1 MMLELVKE
9 MYEREIKRRDSL
21 TSSQNLSLLG
31 ISLVG
36 SLLFALIQN
45 ASSPSILAK
54 IIVCLVYVCLA
65 FALFHFIR
73 SLSNFFFGHCYREH
87 AAPKD
92 ILEYQRQNTEP
103 GSTESSLFEKAFED
117 ELAECASHNF
127 EINNKR
133 TEQLAMCKS
142 GLVAAFLLLNL
153 LIIEWLIHWL
163 IS

>member
-1 MMLELVKE
+1 MVASLE
-9 MYEREIKRRDSL
+9 I
-21 TSSQNLSLLG
+21 SSP
-31 ISLVG
+31 
-36 SLLFALIQN
+36 
-45 ASSPSILAK
+45 SSPSILAK
-54 IIVCLVYVCLA
+54 IVVCLVYACLA

-73 SLSNFFFGHCYREH
+73 SLSNFFLGHRYREL

-92 ILEYQRQNTEP
+92 ILAYQRQNTEP
-103 GSTESSLFEKAFED
+103 DSPESSLFEKAFEE
-117 ELAECASHNF
+117 ELATCASHNF

-153 LIIEWLIHWL
+153 LIMEWLIHWL